1 MVVKAA
7 CAGLS
12 GLLMAAVVKL
22 LDRDQG
28 KGSSAEERGERII
41 SISVS
46 SVSDHHFHHHSD
58 HSTWAPGDRL
68 DGGRIM
74 PKKKKLRSSH
84 C

>member
-28 KGSSAEERGERII
+28 KGSSVEEREII
-41 SISVS
+41 SVSVS
-46 SVSDHHFHHHSD
+46 SVSDHHYHHHSD
-58 HSTWAPGDRL
+58 HHYHHHSD
-68 DGGRIM
+68 
-74 PKKKKLRSSH
+74 H
-84 C
+84 

>member
-28 KGSSAEERGERII
+28 KGSSGPE
-41 SISVS
+41 
-46 SVSDHHFHHHSD
+46 
-58 HSTWAPGDRL
+58 
-68 DGGRIM
+68 
-74 PKKKKLRSSH
+74 
-84 C
+84 

>member
-28 KGSSAEERGERII
+28 KGSSVEERE
-41 SISVS
+41 
-46 SVSDHHFHHHSD
+46 DH
-58 HSTWAPGDRL
+58 
-68 DGGRIM
+68 
-74 PKKKKLRSSH
+74 
-84 C
+84 